1 VKPLLEQFQT
11 LARTIGILD
20 VIDTGLVAFFLYRIY
35 IMLKNTRAAALV
47 KGLMVLASLVI
58 ISKWLNLHVINWILE
73 KAITMMMVA
82 LPVVFQ
88 PELRRALEQIGR
100 GRLFRKRVELDVTEL
115 NDMIEA
121 VANAAVV
128 MGQRKV
134 GALIVFERSVGLEE
148 RIETGVKIDGLVTD
162 SLLLNIFEKDT
173 PLHDGAVIIRGNRI
187 VAASCLLPLTE
198 NRSLSQELGTRHR
211 AAIGIS
217 EQSDALVVVVSEETG
232 TVSVTRNG
240 EIYRYLRREDVVDM
254 LQSAYLTHSHFTLGQ
269 LLREKLDRIR
279 QKKEDEVK
287 EGKKLAKSG
296 GRS

>member
-1 VKPLLEQFQT
+1 MLEQFQA
-11 LARTIGILD
+11 LAKTIGILD
-20 VIDTGLVAFFLYRIY
+20 IVDTGLVAFFLYRIY

-47 KGLMVLASLVI
+47 KGLIVLASLVI
-58 ISKWLNLHVINWILE
+58 VSKWLNLHVINWILE

-100 GRLFRKRVELDVTEL
+100 GRLFRKRIELDEAEL
-115 NDMIEA
+115 KDMIET
-121 VANAAVV
+121 VANAVV
-128 MGQRKV
+128 IMGQRKI
-134 GALIVFERSVGLEE
+134 GFERAVGLEE
-148 RIETGVKIDGLVTD
+148 RIETGVAIDGLVTD

-198 NRSLSQELGTRHR
+198 ARGLSQELGTRHR

-254 LQSAYLTHSHFTLGQ
+254 LQSALMGHHRFTFKQ
-269 LLREKLDRIR
+269 LVLEKLDDFRNR
-279 QKKEDEVK
+279 KTEEANDAKKIAK
-287 EGKKLAKSG
+287 PGGKS
-296 GRS
+296 

>member
-1 VKPLLEQFQT
+1 MLDHFQT
-11 LARTIGILD
+11 LVRTIGILD

-100 GRLFRKRVELDVTEL
+100 GRLFRKRVELDETEL

-121 VANAAVV
+121 VANAAVI

-134 GALIVFERSVGLEE
+134 GALIVLERAVGLEE

-187 VAASCLLPLTE
+187 VAASCLLPLTDA
-198 NRSLSQELGTRHR
+198 RGLSQELGTRHR

-254 LQSAYLTHSHFTLGQ
+254 LQSALMRHNHFTVGQ
-269 LLREKLDRIR
+269 MLRDKLNEFRNKDTDGKNAEK
-279 QKKEDEVK
+279 EVVK
-287 EGKKLAKSG
+287 PGGKS
-296 GRS
+296 

>member
-1 VKPLLEQFQT
+1 MLEQFQT
-11 LARTIGILD
+11 LVRTIGILD
-20 VIDTGLVAFFLYRIY
+20 VIETGLVAYFLYRIY

-100 GRLFRKRVELDVTEL
+100 GRLFRKRVELDEAEL

-121 VANAAVV
+121 VANAAVI
-128 MGQRKV
+128 MGQRKI
-134 GALIVFERSVGLEE
+134 GALIVFERAVGLEE

-187 VAASCLLPLTE
+187 IAASCLLPLTDA
-198 NRSLSQELGTRHR
+198 RGLSQELGTRHR

-254 LQSAYLTHSHFTLGQ
+254 LQSAFMSHRHFTVKQ
-269 LLREKLDRIR
+269 MFREKLDELLH
-279 QKKEDEVK
+279 KNETEVK
-287 EGKKLAKSG
+287 NAKKIVNRGSDHD
-296 GRS
+296 

>member
-1 VKPLLEQFQT
+1 MLEQFQT
-11 LARTIGILD
+11 LVRTIGILD

-58 ISKWLNLHVINWILE
+58 VSKWLNLHVINWILE

-100 GRLFRKRVELDVTEL
+100 GRLFRKRVELDETEL
-115 NDMIEA
+115 KDMIEA
-121 VANAAVV
+121 VANAAVI

-148 RIETGVKIDGLVTD
+148 RIETGVKIDGLVSD

-187 VAASCLLPLTE
+187 VAASCLLPLTD
-198 NRSLSQELGTRHR
+198 NRGLSQELGTRHR

-217 EQSDALVVVVSEETG
+217 ELSDALVVVVSEETG
-232 TVSVTRNG
+232 TVSITRNG

-254 LQSAYLTHSHFTLGQ
+254 LQSAYVGNNHFTLGQ
-269 LLREKLDRIR
+269 LLREKLDRLL
-279 QKKEDEVK
+279 KKNEDEVK

>member
-1 VKPLLEQFQT
+1 MEQLQA
-11 LARTIGILD
+11 LGRTIGILD
-20 VIDTGLVAFFLYRIY
+20 VIDTGLVAIFLYRIY

-47 KGLMVLASLVI
+47 KGLMVVAALVI
-58 ISKWLNLHVINWILE
+58 VSKWLNLHVINWILE
-73 KAITMMMVA
+73 KAMTMVMVA

-100 GRLFRKRVELDVTEL
+100 GRLFRKRVELDEAEL

-121 VANAAVV
+121 VANAAVI
-128 MGQRKV
+128 MGQRKI
-134 GALIVFERSVGLEE
+134 GALIVFERAVGLEE
-148 RIETGVKIDGLVTD
+148 RIETGIKIDGLVTD

-187 VAASCLLPLTE
+187 IAASCLLPLTDA
-198 NRSLSQELGTRHR
+198 RGLSQELGTRHR

-240 EIYRYLRREDVVDM
+240 EIYRYLRREDVIDM
-254 LQSAYLTHSHFTLGQ
+254 LQSAFVGHNQFTLKQ
-269 LLREKLDRIR
+269 IILEKLDRFR
-279 QKKEDEVK
+279 NKKEDEASDVK
-287 EGKKLAKSG
+287 QISKPGGKS
-296 GRS
+296 

>member
-1 VKPLLEQFQT
+1 MLEQFQA

-47 KGLMVLASLVI
+47 KGLMVLAALVI
-58 ISKWLNLHVINWILE
+58 VSKWLNLHVINWILE
-73 KAITMMMVA
+73 KAMTMMMVA

-100 GRLFRKRVELDVTEL
+100 GRLFRKRMELDEAEL

-121 VANAAVV
+121 VANAAVI

-134 GALIVFERSVGLEE
+134 GALIVFERTVGLEE
-148 RIETGVKIDGLVTD
+148 RIETGIKIDGLVTD

-187 VAASCLLPLTE
+187 IAASCLLPLTDA
-198 NRSLSQELGTRHR
+198 RGLSQELGTRHR

-240 EIYRYLRREDVVDM
+240 EIYRYLRREDVIDM
-254 LQSAYLTHSHFTLGQ
+254 LQSAFVGNNHFTLKQ
-269 LLREKLDRIR
+269 IILEKLDKFRN
-279 QKKEDEVK
+279 KKENETSDVK
-287 EGKKLAKSG
+287 QIAKPGGKS
-296 GRS
+296 

>member
-1 VKPLLEQFQT
+1 MLEQFQT
-11 LARTIGILD
+11 LVRTIGILD

-47 KGLMVLASLVI
+47 KGLMVLASLVV

-100 GRLFRKRVELDVTEL
+100 GRLFRKRVELDETEL

-121 VANAAVV
+121 VANAAVI

-134 GALIVFERSVGLEE
+134 GALIVLERAVGLEE

-187 VAASCLLPLTE
+187 VAASCLLPLTDA
-198 NRSLSQELGTRHR
+198 RGLSQELGTRHR

-254 LQSAYLTHSHFTLGQ
+254 LQSAFMSHRHFTVKQ
-269 LLREKLDRIR
+269 MFQEKLDELLH
-279 QKKEDEVK
+279 KNENKVNE
-287 EGKKLAKSG
+287 AKQIVNR
-296 GRS
+296 RSDHD

>member
-1 VKPLLEQFQT
+1 MLDHFQT
-11 LARTIGILD
+11 LVRTIGILD

-100 GRLFRKRVELDVTEL
+100 GRLFRKRVELDETEL

-121 VANAAVV
+121 VANAAVI

-134 GALIVFERSVGLEE
+134 GALIVLERAVGLEE

-187 VAASCLLPLTE
+187 VAASCLLPLTDA
-198 NRSLSQELGTRHR
+198 RGLSQELGTRHR

-254 LQSAYLTHSHFTLGQ
+254 LQSAFMSHRHFTVKQ
-269 LLREKLDRIR
+269 MFQEKLDELLH
-279 QKKEDEVK
+279 KNENKVNE
-287 EGKKLAKSG
+287 AKQIVNR
-296 GRS
+296 RSDHD

>member
-1 VKPLLEQFQT
+1 MLEQLQA
-11 LARTIGILD
+11 LGRTIGILD
-20 VIDTGLVAFFLYRIY
+20 VIDTGLVAIFLYRIY

-47 KGLMVLASLVI
+47 KGLMVVAALVI
-58 ISKWLNLHVINWILE
+58 VSKWLNLHVINWILE
-73 KAITMMMVA
+73 KAMTMVMVA

-100 GRLFRKRVELDVTEL
+100 GRLFRKRVELDEAEL

-121 VANAAVV
+121 VANAAVI
-128 MGQRKV
+128 MGQRKI
-134 GALIVFERSVGLEE
+134 GALIVFERAVGLEE
-148 RIETGVKIDGLVTD
+148 RIETGIKIDGLVTD

-187 VAASCLLPLTE
+187 IAASCLLPLTDA
-198 NRSLSQELGTRHR
+198 RGLSQELGTRHR

-240 EIYRYLRREDVVDM
+240 EIYRYLRREDVIDM
-254 LQSAYLTHSHFTLGQ
+254 LQSAFVGHNQFTLKQ
-269 LLREKLDRIR
+269 IILEKLDRFR
-279 QKKEDEVK
+279 NKKEDEASDVK
-287 EGKKLAKSG
+287 QISKPGGKS
-296 GRS
+296 

>member
-1 VKPLLEQFQT
+1 MTPLLEQLQA
-11 LARTIGILD
+11 LGRTIGILD
-20 VIDTGLVAFFLYRIY
+20 VIDTGLVAIFLYRIY

-47 KGLMVLASLVI
+47 KGLMVVAALVI
-58 ISKWLNLHVINWILE
+58 VSKWLNLHVINWILE
-73 KAITMMMVA
+73 KAMTMVMVA

-100 GRLFRKRVELDVTEL
+100 GRLFRKRVELDEAEL

-121 VANAAVV
+121 VANAAVI
-128 MGQRKV
+128 MGQRKI
-134 GALIVFERSVGLEE
+134 GALIVFERAVGLEE
-148 RIETGVKIDGLVTD
+148 RIETGIKIDGLVTD

-187 VAASCLLPLTE
+187 IAASCLLPLTDA
-198 NRSLSQELGTRHR
+198 RGLSQELGTRHR

-240 EIYRYLRREDVVDM
+240 EIYRYLRREDVIDM
-254 LQSAYLTHSHFTLGQ
+254 LQSAFVGHNQFTLKQ
-269 LLREKLDRIR
+269 IILEKLDRFR
-279 QKKEDEVK
+279 NKKEDEASDVK
-287 EGKKLAKSG
+287 QISKPGGKS
-296 GRS
+296 

>member
-1 VKPLLEQFQT
+1 MLEQLQT

-47 KGLMVLASLVI
+47 KGLLVLASLVI

-73 KAITMMMVA
+73 KAIAMMMVA

-88 PELRRALEQIGR
+88 PELRRTLEQIGR
-100 GRLFRKRVELDVTEL
+100 GRLFRKRVELDETEL

-121 VANAAVV
+121 VANAAVI

-134 GALIVFERSVGLEE
+134 GALIVFERAVGLEE

-187 VAASCLLPLTE
+187 IAASCLLPLTDA
-198 NRSLSQELGTRHR
+198 RGLSQELGTRHR

-240 EIYRYLRREDVVDM
+240 EIYRYLSREDVVDM
-254 LQSAYLTHSHFTLGQ
+254 LQSAFMTNRRFTLKQ
-269 LLREKLDRIR
+269 MLLEKLNDLRD
-279 QKKEDEVK
+279 KKDSE
-287 EGKKLAKSG
+287 AKDA
-296 GRS
+296 GRLQNREADHD

>member
-1 VKPLLEQFQT
+1 
-11 LARTIGILD
+11 
-20 VIDTGLVAFFLYRIY
+20 
-35 IMLKNTRAAALV
+35 MLKNTRAAALV

-100 GRLFRKRVELDVTEL
+100 GRLFRKRVEVDEAEL

-121 VANAAVV
+121 VANAAVI
-128 MGQRKV
+128 MGQRKI
-134 GALIVFERSVGLEE
+134 GALIVFERAVGLEE

-162 SLLLNIFEKDT
+162 SLLLIIFEKDT

-187 VAASCLLPLTE
+187 VAASCLLPLTDA
-198 NRSLSQELGTRHR
+198 RGLSQELGTRHR

-254 LQSAYLTHSHFTLGQ
+254 LQSAFISSHHFTLKQ
-269 LLREKLDRIR
+269 LIREKLNEFRH
-279 QKKEDEVK
+279 KKEDEAGDAK
-287 EGKKLAKSG
+287 QISKPGGKS
-296 GRS
+296 

>member
-1 VKPLLEQFQT
+1 MLEQFQT

-35 IMLKNTRAAALV
+35 VMLKNTRAAALV
-47 KGLMVLASLVI
+47 KGLIVLASLVI

-100 GRLFRKRVELDVTEL
+100 GRLFRKRVELDETEL
-115 NDMIEA
+115 KDMIEA
-121 VANAAVV
+121 VANAAVI

-217 EQSDALVVVVSEETG
+217 ELSDALVVVVSEETG
-232 TVSVTRNG
+232 TVSITRNG

-254 LQSAYLTHSHFTLGQ
+254 LQSAYVGNIHFTLGQ
-269 LLREKLDRIR
+269 LLREKLNRLLR
-279 QKKEDEVK
+279 KNEDEVK
-287 EGKKLAKSG
+287 KGKKLAKSG

>member
-1 VKPLLEQFQT
+1 MLEQFQT
-11 LARTIGILD
+11 LGKTIGILD

-35 IMLKNTRAAALV
+35 IMLKNTRAAALA
-47 KGLMVLASLVI
+47 KGLAVLAALVLV
-58 ISKWLNLHVINWILE
+58 SKWLNLHVINWILE
-73 KAITMMMVA
+73 KSMTMLMVA

-100 GRLFRKRVELDVTEL
+100 GRLFRKRVELDEAEL
-115 NDMIEA
+115 IDMIEA
-121 VANAAVV
+121 VANAVMI
-128 MGQRKV
+128 MGQRKI
-134 GALIVFERSVGLEE
+134 GALIVFERAVGLEE

-187 VAASCLLPLTE
+187 IAASCLLPLTE
-198 NRSLSQELGTRHR
+198 ARELSQELGTRHR

-232 TVSVTRNG
+232 TISVTGNG

-254 LQSAYLTHSHFTLGQ
+254 LQSAIMQHHNVTFKQ
-269 LLREKLDRIR
+269 MIREKI
-279 QKKEDEVK
+279 DEFRNRGR
-287 EGKKLAKSG
+287 EGKDDKLPVKRE
-296 GRS
+296 GRHD

>member
-1 VKPLLEQFQT
+1 MKPLLEQFQA

-20 VIDTGLVAFFLYRIY
+20 LIDTGLVAFFLYRIY

-47 KGLMVLASLVI
+47 KGLMVLAALVI
-58 ISKWLNLHVINWILE
+58 VSKLLNLHVINWILE
-73 KAITMMMVA
+73 KAMTMTMVA

-100 GRLFRKRVELDVTEL
+100 GRLFRKRVELDEAEL

-121 VANAAVV
+121 VANAAVI

-134 GALIVFERSVGLEE
+134 GALIVFERAVGLEE
-148 RIETGVKIDGLVTD
+148 RIETGIKIDGLVTD

-187 VAASCLLPLTE
+187 VAASCLLPLTDA
-198 NRSLSQELGTRHR
+198 RGLSQELGTRHR

-254 LQSAYLTHSHFTLGQ
+254 LQSAFVGNNHFTLKQ
-269 LLREKLDRIR
+269 MILEKLDKIR
-279 QKKEDEVK
+279 NKNEKEANDVK
-287 EGKKLAKSG
+287 QIVKPGGKS
-296 GRS
+296 

>member
-1 VKPLLEQFQT
+1 M
-11 LARTIGILD
+11 
-20 VIDTGLVAFFLYRIY
+20 IDTGLVAFFLYRIY

-100 GRLFRKRVELDVTEL
+100 GRLFRKRVELDETEL

-121 VANAAVV
+121 VANAAVI

-134 GALIVFERSVGLEE
+134 GALIVLERTVGLEE

-187 VAASCLLPLTE
+187 VAASCLLPLTDA
-198 NRSLSQELGTRHR
+198 RGLSQELGTRHR

-254 LQSAYLTHSHFTLGQ
+254 LQSAFMRHRHFTVKQMLQ
-269 LLREKLDRIR
+269 DKVDELLHKNENKVN
-279 QKKEDEVK
+279 E
-287 EGKKLAKSG
+287 AKQIVN
-296 GRS
+296 RRADHD

>member
-1 VKPLLEQFQT
+1 MLEQFQT

-35 IMLKNTRAAALV
+35 VMLKNTRAAALV

-100 GRLFRKRVELDVTEL
+100 GRLFRKRVELDETEL
-115 NDMIEA
+115 KDMIEA
-121 VANAAVV
+121 VANAAVI

-217 EQSDALVVVVSEETG
+217 ELSDALVVVVSEETG
-232 TVSVTRNG
+232 TVSITRNG

-254 LQSAYLTHSHFTLGQ
+254 LQSAYVGNIHFTLGQ
-269 LLREKLDRIR
+269 LLREKLDRLLR
-279 QKKEDEVK
+279 KNEDEVK
-287 EGKKLAKSG
+287 KGKKLAKSG

>member
-1 VKPLLEQFQT
+1 MLEQLQA
-11 LARTIGILD
+11 LGRTIGILD

-47 KGLMVLASLVI
+47 KGLMVLAALVI
-58 ISKWLNLHVINWILE
+58 VSKWLNLHVINWILE
-73 KAITMMMVA
+73 KAMTMMMVA

-100 GRLFRKRVELDVTEL
+100 GRLFRKRVELDEAEL

-121 VANAAVV
+121 VANAATI

-134 GALIVFERSVGLEE
+134 GALIVFERTVGLEE

-187 VAASCLLPLTE
+187 IAASCLLPLTDA
-198 NRSLSQELGTRHR
+198 RGLSQELGTRHR

-240 EIYRYLRREDVVDM
+240 EIYRYLRREDVIDM
-254 LQSAYLTHSHFTLGQ
+254 LQSALMDHHHFTLKQ
-269 LLREKLDRIR
+269 IILERLEKFRNKNENEINDVR
-279 QKKEDEVK
+279 QITKPG
-287 EGKKLAKSG
+287 GKS
-296 GRS
+296 

>member
-1 VKPLLEQFQT
+1 
-11 LARTIGILD
+11 
-20 VIDTGLVAFFLYRIY
+20 
-35 IMLKNTRAAALV
+35 MLKNTRAAALV

-100 GRLFRKRVELDVTEL
+100 GRLFRKRVELDETEL

-121 VANAAVV
+121 VANAAVI

-134 GALIVFERSVGLEE
+134 GALIVLERTVGLEE

-187 VAASCLLPLTE
+187 VAASCLLPLTDA
-198 NRSLSQELGTRHR
+198 RGLSQELGTRHR

-254 LQSAYLTHSHFTLGQ
+254 LQSAFMRHRHFTVKQMLQ
-269 LLREKLDRIR
+269 DKLDELLH
-279 QKKEDEVK
+279 KNENKVNE
-287 EGKKLAKSG
+287 AKQIVN
-296 GRS
+296 RRADHD